1 MVGLRSMRE
10 AQRRNV
16 PCPLRGWRPLLFAA
30 RNPVGLWSFASGH
43 QQQGGYV
50 YVGIHTVSLPQAL
63 AEARK
68 RIILNLALYDRFGGR
83 PTFATPFPAPWG
95 SPASADSPSSPSPS
109 SRARHGSMNSCNCCV
124 PVRASQRRN
133 MSSLPRGISS
143 CGLRYAMKGLS
154 KCTRRAPCPAYPAS
168 SSTIASS
175 SGITPM
181 LQSRPNRGTGS
192 ASTRLWTNCSCGPL
206 PEGPQPTPRQG
217 SLQPTVSCPTA
228 ITPCVRPSGCCCNH
242 FGQHAARGGFVR
254 FRQGPSC
261 FLGQG

>member
-1 MVGLRSMRE
+1 MPVAGMETPVVRR
-10 AQRRNV
+10 AQSGGALVFRVWTSAARGICVRRHPYRKPSAGPRRGAQAHHPQ
-16 PCPLRGWRPLLFAA
+16 PCPVRPLRAVARPLRRPFLRLGAA
-30 RNPVGLWSFASGH
+30 RL
-43 QQQGGYV
+43 
-50 YVGIHTVSLPQAL
+50 
-63 AEARK
+63 R
-68 RIILNLALYDRFGGR
+68 
-83 PTFATPFPAPWG
+83 
-95 SPASADSPSSPSPS
+95 ADSPSSPSPS